1 MILGW
6 GEGFQSV
13 VKVRRDA
20 VCAWPMAL
28 AARRTL
34 MGASPL
40 PASRASKSVGG
51 MHAVNHLCFF
61 TSSAPA
67 LRFPSRLVR
76 SAVSSFLIRSCIF
89 RRVAACT
96 VHAWCVHG
104 IDRTRTRHP
113 CPKLH
118 IPVKTS
124 QQPSSWRCRVR
135 ATTRFRA
142 PCVDDRRAYTLRAAG
157 GGSCHRLCLGH
168 KHSNGQRPALRDPAC
183 AAGHVCGT
191 WWRKGEVCG

>member
-6 GEGFQSV
+6 GEGFQRV

-76 SAVSSFLIRSCIF
+76 SAVSSFLIRS
-89 RRVAACT
+89 
-96 VHAWCVHG
+96 
-104 IDRTRTRHP
+104 
-113 CPKLH
+113 
-118 IPVKTS
+118 
-124 QQPSSWRCRVR
+124 
-135 ATTRFRA
+135 
-142 PCVDDRRAYTLRAAG
+142 
-157 GGSCHRLCLGH
+157 
-168 KHSNGQRPALRDPAC
+168 
-183 AAGHVCGT
+183 
-191 WWRKGEVCG
+191 

>member
-6 GEGFQSV
+6 GEGFLWV

-76 SAVSSFLIRSCIF
+76 SAVSSFLNRS
-89 RRVAACT
+89 
-96 VHAWCVHG
+96 
-104 IDRTRTRHP
+104 
-113 CPKLH
+113 
-118 IPVKTS
+118 
-124 QQPSSWRCRVR
+124 
-135 ATTRFRA
+135 
-142 PCVDDRRAYTLRAAG
+142 
-157 GGSCHRLCLGH
+157 
-168 KHSNGQRPALRDPAC
+168 
-183 AAGHVCGT
+183 
-191 WWRKGEVCG
+191 